1 MSQPALWA
9 LVVLGLA
16 EVVVRRRSVGV
27 ALVAVQGLVLGILA
41 LEEVSGTGGVLLAA
55 AILVVRAVALPLVLG
70 RAIARTREPRRIATE
85 RLALGRLVVAV
96 LAIVFA
102 VALVPPLGLTD
113 RGAEHAAVAL
123 VLLGIVIAALRRPV
137 VFQAIGFLVAENGA
151 YLATLAVGGGL
162 PAVIEVGLVADL
174 VLAVAVA
181 GVFGARIHERFG
193 TSDTS
198 LLESLRD

>member
-1 MSQPALWA
+1 VSQPALWA

-27 ALVAVQGLVLGILA
+27 ALVALQGLILGGLA
-41 LEEVSGTGGVLLAA
+41 LDEVHGTGGLAVA
-55 AILVVRAVALPLVLG
+55 TAILVVRAVALPLLLG
-70 RAIARTREPRRIATE
+70 RAIGRTREPRRIASE
-85 RLALGRLVVAV
+85 RLALGRFVAAV
-96 LAIVFA
+96 LAIVLA

-113 RGAEHAAVAL
+113 RAAEHAAVAL

-137 VFQAIGFLVAENGA
+137 VFQVIGFLVAENGV
-151 YLATLAVGGGL
+151 YLATLAVDGGL
-162 PAVIEVGLVADL
+162 PAVIEIGLLADL

-198 LLESLRD
+198 LLERLRD

>member
-1 MSQPALWA
+1 VSQPALWA

-27 ALVAVQGLVLGILA
+27 AVVAVQSLVLGILA
-41 LEEVSGTGGVLLAA
+41 LDEVSGTGGVIVAA
-55 AILVVRAVALPLVLG
+55 AILAVRAVALPLLLG
-70 RAIARTREPRRIATE
+70 RAIGRTREPRRIASE

-96 LAIVFA
+96 LVVVAG

-113 RGAEHAAVAL
+113 RGAEHATIAL

-137 VFQAIGFLVAENGA
+137 VFQVIGFLVAENGV
-151 YLATLAVGGGL
+151 YLASIAVGGGL
-162 PAVIEVGLVADL
+162 PAVIEIGLLADL

-181 GVFGARIHERFG
+181 GVFGAKIHERFG

>member
-1 MSQPALWA
+1 VTSAVLDRTQADEGDLRALLGMLRRRAW
-9 LVVLGLA
+9 LIVLA
-16 EVVVRRRSVGV
+16 VVVG
-27 ALVAVQGLVLGILA
+27 
-41 LEEVSGTGGVLLAA
+41 
-55 AILVVRAVALPLVLG
+55 
-70 RAIARTREPRRIATE
+70 
-85 RLALGRLVVAV
+85 
-96 LAIVFA
+96 

-137 VFQAIGFLVAENGA
+137 VFQVIGFLVAETGV
-151 YLATLAVGGGL
+151 YLSTLAVGGGL
-162 PAVIEVGLVADL
+162 PAVIEVGLLADL